1 MLKKVL
7 KWIGI
12 IIGGLVGLLVLAVIV
27 LFIISGSKLGQ
38 VYQIPQETLTV
49 PTDAEAIARGE
60 VLANV
65 SGCTS
70 CHSPN
75 LGGEIFFEDAMIGT
89 FAGPNLT
96 SGQGGVGSFYT
107 DADWERAIRHGVR
120 PDETGL
126 VNLMPSD
133 RFTYYSDEDVAAL
146 IAYLKSVPPVDHEPP
161 ALTFGPMG
169 RILITLG
176 VFQPTPEL
184 IGPATAHP
192 ATAPSGATAERGQY
206 LTRIGVC
213 ADCHGE
219 GLVGRSPEEAEQG
232 PPAGPNL
239 TPSGDLGSWSEADF
253 IKTIRTGVPP
263 TGEPLDPMEMPWP
276 RYARLPD
283 DDLKA
288 IYLYLQSLPP
298 APTQQA
304 NE

>member
-7 KWIGI
+7 KWIGLI
-12 IIGGLVGLLVLAVIV
+12 LGSLGGLLVLAVIV
-27 LFIISGSKLGQ
+27 LYIIGGSKLGQ
-38 VYQIPQETLTV
+38 VYHIPQETLTV

-60 VLANV
+60 VLVNV
-65 SGCTS
+65 SGCTG

-75 LGGEIFFEDAMIGT
+75 LGGEIFFDDVMMGT
-89 FAGPNLT
+89 FAAPNLT
-96 SGQGGVGSFYT
+96 SGQGGVGSAYT

-120 PDETGL
+120 PDGTGL
-126 VNLMPSD
+126 ILMPSE
-133 RFTYYSDEDVAAL
+133 RFTHYSDEDVAAL

-161 ALTFGPMG
+161 ALTFGPLG
-169 RILITLG
+169 HLLITLDAI
-176 VFQPTPEL
+176 QPAPEM
-184 IGPATAHP
+184 IDPATAHP

-206 LTRIGVC
+206 LTQIGDC
-213 ADCHGE
+213 AGCHGE
-219 GLVGRSPEEAEQG
+219 GLVGRSPEEAP

-253 IKTIRTGVPP
+253 VKTIRTGVTP
-263 TGEPLDPMEMPWP
+263 TGDSLDPMEMPWP
-276 RYARLPD
+276 NYARLSD
-283 DDLKA
+283 EDLKA